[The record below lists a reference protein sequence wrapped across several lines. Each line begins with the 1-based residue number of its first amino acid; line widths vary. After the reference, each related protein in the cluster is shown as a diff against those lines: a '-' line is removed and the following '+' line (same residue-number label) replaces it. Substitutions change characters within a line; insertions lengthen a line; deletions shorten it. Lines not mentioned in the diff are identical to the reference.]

1 MDKPLHRS
9 QTTIPLH
16 HILYPSIFPKTNMT
30 LHHHFC
36 WIPMCV
42 PLLVFYVYVYY
53 IYIYYGRILNHID
66 RLLLDSD
73 WTVNSGSRFHSRTVV
88 YDSDWTMM
96 MMMIIIMMII
106 IMMMLNQ
113 FPSLT
118 FCHYIT
124 INHYVIT
131 HRTLYHHYTR
141 HQDIV

>member
-1 MDKPLHRS
+1 
-9 QTTIPLH
+9 
-16 HILYPSIFPKTNMT
+16 
-30 LHHHFC
+30 
-36 WIPMCV
+36 MCV

-96 MMMIIIMMII
+96 MMMMIIIMMII

-113 FPSLT
+113 FPGLT

-131 HRTLYHHYTR
+131 HRTLYHHYTS